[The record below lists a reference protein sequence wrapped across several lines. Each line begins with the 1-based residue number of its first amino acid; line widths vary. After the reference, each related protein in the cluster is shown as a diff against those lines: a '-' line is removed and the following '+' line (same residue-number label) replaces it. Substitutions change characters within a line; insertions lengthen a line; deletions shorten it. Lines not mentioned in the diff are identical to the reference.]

1 MSDEILSQDFYRCV
15 TLYKDF
21 LKQSSV
27 DDWYLLVIADSSPNN
42 SSGGKG
48 VSFVPED
55 RYYNYNEWYALSK
68 SNKDKVLKLHSSRN
82 GGNGHSNSGGHSKLG
97 VGGNNSQGKWKSKIA
112 IIENKVK
119 HQKR

>member
-1 MSDEILSQDFYRCV
+1 MSDESLSQDFYRCV

-68 SNKDKVLKLHSSRN
+68 SNKYKALNCAEVRMEGIKRPSQEDTP
-82 GGNGHSNSGGHSKLG
+82 
-97 VGGNNSQGKWKSKIA
+97 SQG
-112 IIENKVK
+112 
-119 HQKR
+119 